1 MTLGS
6 LMAIMEPV
14 MVILMAT
21 VVVFIVIAVL
31 LPIVKMNSLV
41 H

>member
-6 LMAIMEPV
+6 LMAIMEPA
-14 MVILMAT
+14 MVILMA
-21 VVVFIVIAVL
+21 VMVGFIVIAVL

-41 H
+41 G